1 MVVEKQEAAVID
13 KSDIEVLGGLKGM
26 TNSEPVTI
34 SGTDYGC
41 GQIVFRGFA
50 GAMHIDDR
58 RYHGAVLFQKSGPED
73 AAVADFA
80 PILRAMDVS
89 ESEVADV
96 LQCDSD
102 GND

>member
-13 KSDIEVLGGLKGM
+13 KSDIEVLGLLKGM
-26 TNSEPVTI
+26 ANDQSVTI
-34 SGTDYGC
+34 GGTAYDR

-73 AAVADFA
+73 VAVADFA
-80 PILRAMDVS
+80 PIVRAMDVN